1 MFLKLLPVVK
11 QAVDTMTADDIHER
25 WNDGSDR
32 RSVNLSAASTT
43 RLNRF
48 VTLSKRL
55 VSPSTNQMAKRSS

>member
-1 MFLKLLPVVK
+1 MESLKLLPVVD

-32 RSVNLSAASTT
+32 RSVDQVASTT
-43 RLNRF
+43 RLNLF
-48 VTLSKRL
+48 LTLSKRL